1 MNPNSIAPAVLH
13 APGFAHYNLAWSPF
27 HTTRIAVASSAN
39 YGIVGNGRLHLAS
52 VFLNPSGAPDIKL
65 DKFYETQDS
74 LYDLAWSEVHENQLV
89 TASGDGSL
97 KLWDVTLNTLPIR
110 SWHEHTRE
118 VYGVDWSNIKKD
130 QFVSCCMDG
139 SVKIWTPERPRSLTT
154 LQAHHACVYQ
164 ALFSPHQPD
173 LLATSSGD
181 GTIRFFDL
189 RSPSFSP
196 SSNTFTAPLSAPV
209 LTVPAAPSEELA
221 LDWNKY
227 RPLILASAGLDKTVK
242 IWDCRMLQL
251 GASAS
256 AVGSPCEN
264 RFYGH
269 EYAVR
274 KVQWSPHRPD
284 LIASGA
290 YDMTCRVW
298 TTNPPPGQNNLVRI
312 HDAHTEFVVG
322 CAWSL
327 YEEGVLATMDPEDI
341 LSSSLETLYDYTPI
355 THSSPGGSF
364 TYIHRS
370 EDQNSDAATAVTVST
385 PDTQAEHW
393 SLHAS
398 SIWVS
403 ALYVADHISELG
415 LPANIKAAAGVAP
428 LRLIELGA
436 GAGLPSILTAK
447 VYPHVHVIASDFPDP
462 LLIHTL
468 RENVARNDAS
478 TNCSV
483 VPHAWG
489 TDPSAL
495 LLPGADIVLAADTLW
510 NPELHAA
517 LLHTTCGVLA
527 RTPAARAHFVAGL
540 HTGRYT
546 LDSFLRAAGEAG
558 LELVEATE
566 REVHGEGRREWDVRR
581 AESEDERERRRWVVW
596 SVLKWRDL

>member
-1 MNPNSIAPAVLH
+1 MHLALPIIIW
-13 APGFAHYNLAWSPF
+13 PGRRF

-52 VFLNPSGAPDIKL
+52 VFLNPSGVPDIKL
-65 DKFYETQDS
+65 DKFYETQDG

-110 SWHEHTRE
+110 AWHEHTRE

-139 SVKIWTPERPRSLTT
+139 SVKVWTPEHPRSLTT

-181 GTIRFFDL
+181 
-189 RSPSFSP
+189 
-196 SSNTFTAPLSAPV
+196 APLSAPV

-227 RPLILASAGLDKTVK
+227 RPLILASAGLDKTLK

-274 KVQWSPHRPD
+274 KVQWT
-284 LIASGA
+284 SGA

-298 TTNPPPGQNNLVRI
+298 STNPPPGQNNLVRI

-327 YEEGVLATMDPEDI
+327 YEEGVLATCSWDCKVNIFRVMDPEEI

-364 TYIHRS
+364 TYVHRS
-370 EDQNSDAATAVTVST
+370 GDQDPDVPTPTVTVST

-403 ALYVADHISELG
+403 ALYVADHISELS
-415 LPANIKAAAGVAP
+415 LSASTEAAGAVP
-428 LRLIELGA
+428 VRLIELGA
-436 GAGLPSILTAK
+436 GAGLPSILIAK
-447 VYPHVHVIASDFPDP
+447 SYPHVHVVASDFPDP
-462 LLIHTL
+462 LLISTL

-478 TNCSV
+478 TNCSI

-489 TDPSAL
+489 TDPSVL
-495 LLPGADIVLAADTLW
+495 LFPGAGADIVLAADTLW

-527 RTPAARAHFVAGL
+527 HTPTARAHFVAGL

-546 LDSFLRAAGEAG
+546 LDSFFQAAGEAG
-558 LELVEATE
+558 LVLVEATE

-596 SVLKWRDL
+596 SVLKWRDV